1 MSNEQEKA
9 ALAAQGVDT
18 LTAETAPD
26 MTEEDLLAYLGE
38 SKNTSTKKDNPLSK
52 TSDLPIE
59 FEEEDK
65 KDDKGDVTSDAST
78 SEEEK
83 KKEDSSETS
92 EVTDEEFTNMV
103 DYLNKEHDL
112 GLNVNNLPSDLSRE
126 QEAEIVSNLFE
137 RTLDGVNRQLAQY
150 QEIQKILDDEE
161 VKNFIAAKSEG
172 KSP

>member
-59 FEEEDK
+59 FEEEHP
-65 KDDKGDVTSDAST
+65 
-78 SEEEK
+78 K
-83 KKEDSSETS
+83 KKRKKKILLKLLRLR
-92 EVTDEEFTNMV
+92 MR
-103 DYLNKEHDL
+103 
-112 GLNVNNLPSDLSRE
+112 NLP
-126 QEAEIVSNLFE
+126 
-137 RTLDGVNRQLAQY
+137 TW
-150 QEIQKILDDEE
+150 
-161 VKNFIAAKSEG
+161 
-172 KSP
+172 